1 MMIPVISRTVVFD
14 YGTNFQWLI
23 IGLSKIVIL
32 GEKEA
37 GIGCEADC
45 GRSTIQNSKGEH
57 KGARIKT
64 QEFKSCNTNSSKRK
78 ACKSNKKEMFWQ
90 VRNW

>member
-14 YGTNFQWLI
+14 YGTNCQWLI

-45 GRSTIQNSKGEH
+45 G
-57 KGARIKT
+57 
-64 QEFKSCNTNSSKRK
+64 
-78 ACKSNKKEMFWQ
+78 
-90 VRNW
+90 